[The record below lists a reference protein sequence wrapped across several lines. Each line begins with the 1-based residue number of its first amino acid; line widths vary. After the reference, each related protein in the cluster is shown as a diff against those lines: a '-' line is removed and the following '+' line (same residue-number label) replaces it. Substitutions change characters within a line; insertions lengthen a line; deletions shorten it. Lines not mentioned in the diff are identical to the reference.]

1 MARRKA
7 RRPLP
12 YGSAGAGQGIVHGPS
27 VVASPAYRAGKLAF
41 LPGAPLSRSPGR
53 PAPRMSRLPS
63 CPARGRTSPVSA
75 GGAVPKPPPAA
86 LSSGLYW
93 RGTGPGPCRRSSGE
107 APARP
112 GRPVRARRTG
122 KRRCPVVRRRP
133 GRPARGVQSGKR
145 GPRNF
150 FAKMLASQ
158 REIRYISFCAEVVEL
173 VDTLGS
179 GSSSGNGVG
188 VRVSP
193 SAPMESK
200 AGSNTSL
207 FLFLGQIAVCCRAAP
222 EDAALPRATCV
233 HEVAAARHRGQTA
246 GPVAP
251 RPAAVPPVPAE

>member
-12 YGSAGAGQGIVHGPS
+12 YGSAGAGQGIIHGPS
-27 VVASPAYRAGKLAF
+27 VVASPAHRAGKLAS

-63 CPARGRTSPVSA
+63 CPGA
-75 GGAVPKPPPAA
+75 GTGIPGVRRRSGAEAAPAA

-93 RGTGPGPCRRSSGE
+93 RGTGPWPLPSEQRRSPGPPRPSCPCPQDGE
-107 APARP
+107 AALPRGSATPRP
-112 GRPVRARRTG
+112 PRAGSSER
-122 KRRCPVVRRRP
+122 
-133 GRPARGVQSGKR
+133 KR

-200 AGSNTSL
+200 GW
-207 FLFLGQIAVCCRAAP
+207 
-222 EDAALPRATCV
+222 
-233 HEVAAARHRGQTA
+233 
-246 GPVAP
+246 
-251 RPAAVPPVPAE
+251 